1 MNILPVGG
9 RMTRREF
16 SALTAAAGSLVMAP
30 ALRAQSSGRSRLH
43 ARPVSSAPSTSM
55 PGLHPLGLR
64 AERDALLYV
73 PESSSKFEQAPLFI
87 SLHGA
92 SRGADRGIELFRS
105 LADELGFL
113 LLAPASSDG
122 TWDAIRGT
130 WGEDVAFVNRAM
142 ARTYELRRIDPAR
155 VAMAGFSD
163 GASYSLSI
171 GLANGDLFS
180 AVFGFSSGFVVP
192 ADRNG
197 KPPVFM
203 SHGTIDP
210 VLPIDECSRVIV
222 PQLRREGYNV
232 TYREFEGKHTLPPE
246 IAVDA
251 LRWFM
256 EKPGRGKR
264 ASWSSRSWWS
274 A

>member
-1 MNILPVGG
+1 MNLQHAN
-9 RMTRREF
+9 RHMTRRDF
-16 SALTAAAGSLVMAP
+16 SALAAGTLAAAPV
-30 ALRAQSSGRSRLH
+30 LRAQSNSRSRLH
-43 ARPVSSAPSTSM
+43 ARPISSAPATAM
-55 PGLHPLGLR
+55 PGLYPLRLR
-64 AERDALLYV
+64 TERDALLYV

-92 SRGADRGIELFRS
+92 TRGADRGIELFRALS
-105 LADELGFL
+105 DELGFL
-113 LLAPASSDG
+113 LLAPASSNG

-130 WGEDVAFVNRAM
+130 WGEDVAFINRAL

-180 AVFGFSSGFVVP
+180 AVFGFSPGFVVP
-192 ADRNG
+192 GERNG

-246 IAVDA
+246 IAADA
-251 LRWFM
+251 LSWFM
-256 EKPGRGKR
+256 ETPRV
-264 ASWSSRSWWS
+264 
-274 A
+274 